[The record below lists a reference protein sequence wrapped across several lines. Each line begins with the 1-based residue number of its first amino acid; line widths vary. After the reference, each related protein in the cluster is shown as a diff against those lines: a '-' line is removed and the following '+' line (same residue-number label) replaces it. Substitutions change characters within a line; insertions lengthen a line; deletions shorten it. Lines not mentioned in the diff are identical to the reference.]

1 MPLSRFSSIPDVL
14 ACCCAVLLLAG
25 CVSSVDP
32 AAIDYRSQ
40 ESQTSAALWIPPDM
54 AGPVSS
60 NDTGNTV
67 VAPSSDQRSITW
79 SAYQRKAHVSSGPA
93 LTTPKNDQNA
103 QPNSAIYLKRKG
115 AQYWLVVKG
124 QSPEELLPRI
134 QKFWLEQGFELEN
147 AKQSDALGNMPR
159 PESEV
164 IETQW
169 RNMPASVNTG
179 FIRSNV
185 SKIFNTAYVTRQKN
199 KYRTRLQADASTPS
213 VKYTEPTER
222 NALGA
227 SSTLIFVSQTA
238 LQEVRTGPTKEISQW
253 KPAPSDPFAQSLYL
267 QRLMKALREQESLPA
282 QAVAEKTV
290 ETGIL
295 VSEDGALRGVKSDDA
310 SQKIGHSKKAVK
322 AASATEQG
330 PSLFILNQS
339 FDRAWFEIGMAL
351 ERLNFTVEDLD
362 RTKGLYYV
370 RYVDPHDQSIAR
382 QGFWSQLFHGRKEKK
397 ARPYALN
404 VRAIEDERTQI
415 AVLTS
420 AGVVDHSL
428 QAKRIIRLL
437 DSAVRSQP

>member
-1 MPLSRFSSIPDVL
+1 MPLSRFSTIFDVL

-40 ESQTSAALWIPPDM
+40 ESQTSTALWIPPDM

-60 NDTGNTV
+60 SDMGNTV
-67 VAPSSDQRSITW
+67 VAPSSDQRSTTW
-79 SAYQRKAHVSSGPA
+79 SAYQRKAHVSSGAA

-103 QPNSAIYLKRKG
+103 QPSSAIYLKRKG

-124 QSPEELLPRI
+124 QSPEKLLPHI

-147 AKQSDALGNMPR
+147 TKQSHALDNMPR
-159 PESEV
+159 AESEV

-179 FIRSNV
+179 FIRSNI

-213 VKYTEPTER
+213 AKYTEPT
-222 NALGA
+222 ALGA
-227 SSTLIFVSQTA
+227 SSTLIFISQIA

-267 QRLMKALREQESLPA
+267 QRLMKTLREQESLPT
-282 QAVAEKTV
+282 QTVAEKTV
-290 ETGIL
+290 ETGTL
-295 VSEDGALRGVKSDDA
+295 VSEDSALRGVKSDDA

-322 AASATEQG
+322 AASATEQD
-330 PSLFILNQS
+330 PSLFILDQS

-351 ERLNFTVEDLD
+351 EQLNFTVEDLD

-370 RYVDPHDQSIAR
+370 RYVDPHDQSIAH

-404 VRAIEDERTQI
+404 VRAIQDERTQI

-420 AGVVDHSL
+420 TGAVDHSL